1 MCRLSVWPHEAAARK
16 CEREEY
22 KVRFVVVEQLL
33 LTISLAGGWAVT
45 AAALCQHKLFHDTMM
60 TQPVGVRVNE
70 SPYAEQRSLGH
81 RLVL

>member
-81 RLVL
+81 SLVL